1 MIEAIPEEFQK
12 GLYFSQFSDIYVPK
26 RYADRIVS
34 HVISHYLPDN
44 HFFTPPLYLAIKGNP
59 GEGKTMQALA
69 ACNQRGIMVKYLSAS
84 RLSGEM
90 EGDSRVAI
98 EKVYDQ
104 AAKLRNLGYYVC
116 ILLDDFHLG
125 NSNLHSENSRTVN
138 AELLVGYMMNLA
150 ESAGQDKIPI
160 LLTGNDFSGTYD
172 ALMRDGRADIFPWEP
187 TLEEKREVVQA
198 ILRPIIQEK
207 DWSKLDRF
215 IEKHTRQNVAFFSQ
229 LKTDMRR
236 KLLIQAIGGVSLF
249 NQDSLRRISSH
260 ISNNFR
266 QIEFSQLEA
275 FASER
280 INSRRQG
287 GVCI

>member
-1 MIEAIPEEFQK
+1 MIENIPEEFRK
-12 GLYFSQFSDIYVPK
+12 DLYLNKQFDNVYVPK
-26 RYADRIVS
+26 RYAERIVS
-34 HVISHYLPDN
+34 HVVAHYLPDN
-44 HFFTPPLYLAIKGNP
+44 HYFTPPLYLAITGDP

-90 EGDSRVAI
+90 EGDSRVVI

-104 AAKLRNLGYYVC
+104 AAKLRGLGFYVC

-150 ESAGQDKIPI
+150 ESAKQEQIPI
-160 LLTGNDFSGTYD
+160 LLTGNDFSGTYE

-187 TLEEKREVVQA
+187 TLEEKKAVVQT

-207 DWSKLDRF
+207 EWGKLDRF
-215 IEKHTRQNVAFFSQ
+215 IERNANLNIAFFSQ
-229 LKTDMRR
+229 LKTDLRR
-236 KLLIQAIGGVSLF
+236 KLLIEAIDDGTQINAYSLERIAAHIT
-249 NQDSLRRISSH
+249 DHLR
-260 ISNNFR
+260 
-266 QIEFSQLEA
+266 QLELSQVEA
-275 FASER
+275 LASER
-280 INSRRQG
+280 IESRKRG
-287 GVCI
+287 GV